1 LIIDL
6 TSPATLHFKRAAAL
20 SRGILRIPHLNAFLP
35 ECEKVAPLRWLKRGE
50 FDAVIGWGHKMTAAT
65 ARDLA
70 QREGLPYLALE
81 DGFLRSVSPG
91 AKGDPP
97 LSVVLDDAGIYYD
110 AAVPSRLEILLQNGG
125 WETPALMERAQVAM
139 QRIVAERLSK
149 YNHAPL
155 LERALPGHCKQKVL
169 LVDQT
174 FADGSVTGGMADGAT
189 FERMMTAAVAE
200 NPAADIIIKVHP
212 DVVAGQK
219 RGYLSSRA
227 HCSSRIH
234 VLGAD
239 LNPLS
244 VIEKAD
250 RVYVVTSQMGFEA
263 LLLDKPV
270 ECFGMPFYAGWGL
283 TRDRQNCSR
292 RTRARTLE
300 EVFAAAYILYSRYI
314 DPDTGKQGTIEQVID
329 HLVLQCRAHR
339 VDAGHLVCTGFR
351 WWKRPYIRRALSAPG
366 NRVIFSDSPNAL
378 AAADTVVV
386 WGAGGRSALER
397 EAEKR
402 HLPIHRMEDGF
413 LRSVGLGSDLER
425 PLSLVVDKKGIYFD
439 STRPSDLE
447 TLLRETEFT
456 DELRR
461 RGRALRRLIVQ
472 NRLSKYNVGN
482 DERLHLATAPGQ
494 KTVLVSGQVED
505 DASIRL
511 GCVDI
516 CTNLGLLAEVR
527 RQNPA
532 AFIIYKPHPDVLAG
546 NRKGAVLPEE
556 AGRYCDWVATDR
568 AMPICLAA
576 VEEVHTMTSLTG
588 FEALMRKK
596 KVITYGLP
604 FYAGWGLT
612 QDRHVLRRRGRK
624 LALDELVAAALI
636 LYPRYIDWRRGY
648 LVQAESV
655 LERLASART
664 GRRCESGMTA
674 FPWGR
679 KLVGFL
685 GGVF

>member
-1 LIIDL
+1 MT
-6 TSPATLHFKRAAAL
+6 TSAIAYFKRPAAL
-20 SRGILRIPHLNAFLP
+20 SRGILRIPHLDAFLP
-35 ECEKVAPLRWLKRGE
+35 ECEKVAPYWRLQGGE
-50 FDAVIGWGHKMTAAT
+50 FDAVIGWGHKAT
-65 ARDLA
+65 AVPARTLA

-91 AKGDPP
+91 GKGVPP
-97 LSVVLDDAGIYYD
+97 LSVVVDDVGIYYD

-125 WETPALMERAQVAM
+125 WETPALMERARGAM

-155 LERALPGHCKQKVL
+155 LQRALPGHQHKKVL
-169 LVDQT
+169 VVDQT
-174 FADGSVTGGMADGAT
+174 FGDSSVTGGMADGAT
-189 FERMMTAAVAE
+189 FERMLAAAVAE

-212 DVVAGQK
+212 DVVAGRK

-283 TRDRQNCSR
+283 TRDRQTCPR
-292 RTRARTLE
+292 RTRVRTLL

-314 DPDTGKQGTIEQVID
+314 DPTTGRQGTIEQVID

-339 VDAGHLVCTGFR
+339 VDAGRLVCTGFR

-402 HLPIHRMEDGF
+402 QLPIHRMEDGF
-413 LRSVGLGSDLER
+413 LRSVGLGSDLVR
-425 PLSLVVDKKGIYFD
+425 PLSLVVDKQGIYFD
-439 STRPSDLE
+439 PTRPSDLE
-447 TLLRETEFT
+447 TLLRETGFT

-494 KTVLVSGQVED
+494 KTVLVPGQVED

-546 NRKGAVLPEE
+546 NRKGAVTPEE

-612 QDRHVLRRRGRK
+612 QDRHMLRRRGRK
-624 LALDELVAAALI
+624 LALDELVAAVLI

-655 LERLASART
+655 LERLARDRT

-674 FPWGR
+674 FRWGF